1 MTTAELIQTF
11 LAAYV
16 GQALGYFAVVGLV
29 FLITRRWFQSWM
41 ATRRIR
47 TRGRRFDKAQLF
59 HEIRHS
65 LVVLALGTAQLL
77 AIRELQAR
85 GLVSLP
91 EDLGAWGPAGAVVG
105 LLGLI
110 VFNDLWFYAVH
121 RLLHTRWL
129 FKVVHS
135 VHHRSVEVN
144 PFSSYSFHVV
154 EALLITC
161 WVIPVVL
168 LLPIPLPVIMAAQVI
183 GLLNNVMAHL
193 GHELL
198 PHWWT
203 RAPILRWSNTATFHA
218 LHHERFKG
226 NYGLFSRVWDRLF
239 GTELDGY
246 ELAFADAHSREANP
260 VNPER

>member
-1 MTTAELIQTF
+1 VTAIELIATF
-11 LAAYV
+11 LGAYV
-16 GQALGYFAVVGLV
+16 GQALGYFGVVGLV
-29 FLITRRWFQSWM
+29 FLITRRWSGSWM
-41 ATRRIR
+41 ESRRIR
-47 TRGRRFDKAQLF
+47 TRGRRFDNAQLA
-59 HEIRHS
+59 HEVRHS

-77 AIRELQAR
+77 AIGELQTH
-85 GLVSLP
+85 GVLSLL
-91 EDLGAWGPAGAVVG
+91 EDLGPWGPAGAAG
-105 LLGLI
+105 WLLGLI
-110 VFNDLWFYAVH
+110 VFNDLWFYVVH

-144 PFSSYSFHVV
+144 PFSSYSFHLV
-154 EALLITC
+154 EALLITG
-161 WVIPVVL
+161 WVVPAAL
-168 LLPIPLPVIMAAQVI
+168 LLPIPLPVLMAAQVL

-198 PHWWT
+198 PSWWT

-246 ELAFADAHSREANP
+246 EAAFVDAHASPND
-260 VNPER
+260 ER